1 MTVTC
6 FMRYEIDR
14 FRRDAFKEYAENWGR
29 IIPRCGGLLVGYFL
43 PYESTNNMAWRL
55 IAFDGLAAYEECRSK
70 LKADSEAPENFSAA
84 LAKRFIFREERTL
97 VEVVDGA
104 FGLPVVRGGAE

>member
-6 FMRYEIDR
+6 FMRYEIGR
-14 FRRDAFKEYAENWGR
+14 FQREAFKDYAENWGR
-29 IIPRCGGLLVGYFL
+29 IIPRCGGLLIGYFP
-43 PYESTNNMAWRL
+43 PYENTNNIAWRL
-55 IAFDGLAAYEECRSK
+55 IAFDGLAAYEEYQTK
-70 LKADSEAPENFSAA
+70 LKTDSEARENFSAA
-84 LAKRFIFREERTL
+84 PAKCFIFREEHTL